1 MAYKELV
8 KKFNIIR
15 SYISD
20 FYIYGYKNRYEYT
33 IKSSRSYD
41 NEKRR
46 IESYMK
52 DYMGF
57 RYTPLGKNV
66 FISIDSRILYTNP
79 FYKTL
84 KTKSFTQKDI
94 VFHFI
99 IVDILYDDNI
109 SLTLKDIINEIDNNY
124 NIDFVLDESLLRKKL
139 KEYEEIGIIIKEKKD
154 KNVYYKRSNYIDL
167 KKWHNAIK
175 FFSEIGLC
183 GVIGS
188 FIEDNI
194 NIKNNTFIF
203 KHNYMAKALESE
215 MLYNIFDVIS
225 EKRECFIE
233 IYSRNKFR
241 EVNIVPLKIFVS
253 SQTGRRY
260 VMAYNINMKK
270 IKSYRLDYITDV
282 KKGKICCDFDI
293 LRDKLNNIQKYMWGV
308 FLPYKYNINTVK
320 FVLHI
325 NDNEEYIYKRLLREK
340 RCGNVIRQDKNT
352 VMFYCAVVDVDE
364 MLPWIRSFIG
374 RIKYFEFSDKNA
386 EKRLYNDINEMYSM
400 YGLGENL

>member
-139 KEYEEIGIIIKEKKD
+139 KEYEEIGIIIKEKKN

-167 KKWHNAIK
+167 KTIK
-175 FFSEIGLC
+175 
-183 GVIGS
+183 
-188 FIEDNI
+188 
-194 NIKNNTFIF
+194 K
-203 KHNYMAKALESE
+203 
-215 MLYNIFDVIS
+215 
-225 EKRECFIE
+225 
-233 IYSRNKFR
+233 
-241 EVNIVPLKIFVS
+241 
-253 SQTGRRY
+253 
-260 VMAYNINMKK
+260 
-270 IKSYRLDYITDV
+270 
-282 KKGKICCDFDI
+282 
-293 LRDKLNNIQKYMWGV
+293 
-308 FLPYKYNINTVK
+308 
-320 FVLHI
+320 
-325 NDNEEYIYKRLLREK
+325 
-340 RCGNVIRQDKNT
+340 
-352 VMFYCAVVDVDE
+352 
-364 MLPWIRSFIG
+364 
-374 RIKYFEFSDKNA
+374 
-386 EKRLYNDINEMYSM
+386 
-400 YGLGENL
+400 